1 MQRGMFG
8 LACLAGS
15 EPSARDQFHHRL
27 RSCIDRPSSEKWM
40 GRAARA
46 ARVASRVR
54 AEPNLEGRRRR

>member
-40 GRAARA
+40 GRAAQA
-46 ARVASRVR
+46 ARVR

>member
-27 RSCIDRPSSEKWM
+27 RSCIDEKWM
-40 GRAARA
+40 GRAAQA
-46 ARVASRVR
+46 VRVR